1 MWGPSAYRP
10 SMHGWESVETVRC
23 SGCGIYTPTSDLRL
37 APGGRPYCFACP
49 APAASP
55 RREPRGDG
63 MSFEEGWP
71 RRSPIERSARVTAAV
86 MLIVTLAFP
95 LAACASQL

>member
-1 MWGPSAYRP
+1 
-10 SMHGWESVETVRC
+10 MHGWESVDTARC

-37 APGGRPYCFACP
+37 AKDGRPYCFACP
-49 APAASP
+49 EPAATRPTSVSLDDDWLEVGVRHP
-55 RREPRGDG
+55 ALEKR
-63 MSFEEGWP
+63 
-71 RRSPIERSARVTAAV
+71 ARVTAAV